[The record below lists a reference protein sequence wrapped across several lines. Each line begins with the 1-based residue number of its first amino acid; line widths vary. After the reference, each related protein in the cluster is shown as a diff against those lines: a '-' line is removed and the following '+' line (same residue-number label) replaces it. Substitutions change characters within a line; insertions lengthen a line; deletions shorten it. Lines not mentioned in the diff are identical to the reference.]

1 MSPARPAPTLARLL
15 VAAVLLLGVV
25 TGTGWLV
32 SHAGPDSATGRADA
46 AIARW
51 LTAHRTPTLDALS
64 DPTDELGG
72 IGLVIGV
79 ALVGSV
85 LVLAVLRRWRPALA
99 VVVAVTG
106 EVLIFAAATAIID
119 RDRPPVPHLD
129 AELPPTSSFPSGHVA
144 AAICLWGAL
153 AAIVFCSTRRWWRWP
168 VVAAAVTIACLV
180 GLARIYR
187 GAHHPS
193 DLLGSVLLGVSWL
206 LTTLYLFGIRPGH
219 VREPV
224 GSRDTDGTA
233 RVSAATW
240 PPSARPAGSRPSRR

>member
-1 MSPARPAPTLARLL
+1 MGGTRVPHRVRPGRAADTGAAARILVSPARPAPDLARLL

-85 LVLAVLRRWRPALA
+85 LVLAVLRRGARRSP
-99 VVVAVTG
+99 
-106 EVLIFAAATAIID
+106 
-119 RDRPPVPHLD
+119 
-129 AELPPTSSFPSGHVA
+129 SS
-144 AAICLWGAL
+144 
-153 AAIVFCSTRRWWRWP
+153 
-168 VVAAAVTIACLV
+168 
-180 GLARIYR
+180 
-187 GAHHPS
+187 
-193 DLLGSVLLGVSWL
+193 
-206 LTTLYLFGIRPGH
+206 
-219 VREPV
+219 
-224 GSRDTDGTA
+224 SR
-233 RVSAATW
+233 
-240 PPSARPAGSRPSRR
+240 